1 MDSYVL
7 KLPLYNGRCIDLL
20 VHKGVENKT
29 QRIQTILH
37 QYFRVGTKGYVEL
50 TTFKISFLSIPL
62 KHSNVTIPYL
72 QGKDSSSSIA
82 NKCQIFTCMQPLHS
96 LWALNHRAPLSLFW
110 QQVFSPWSWQQ
121 SWTNVTES
129 LSLIWAFY
137 GHEPL
142 SSRGWLSRI
151 HFSLEIIKDFWL

>member
-1 MDSYVL
+1 MTRTVKSLLEYSEIYNFFEPGIFKINKLLDSYVL

-37 QYFRVGTKGYVEL
+37 QYFRVGTLSIIKTKGYVEL

-62 KHSNVTIPYL
+62 KHSNVTIQYL

-82 NKCQIFTCMQPLHS
+82 NKCQIVTCMQPLHS
-96 LWALNHRAPLSLFW
+96 LWALNPRAPLSLF
-110 QQVFSPWSWQQ
+110 
-121 SWTNVTES
+121 
-129 LSLIWAFY
+129 
-137 GHEPL
+137 
-142 SSRGWLSRI
+142 
-151 HFSLEIIKDFWL
+151 